1 MKYRSTRGKV
11 QAESFEDVL
20 FSGYASDG
28 GLFMPERI
36 PLVDKT
42 TLEKWKNLS
51 YLDLSK
57 AVMSLFIP
65 PEEIPAKDLDGN
77 ELAVLLKTAKYTIY
91 MMQNNNL
98 CLNCVIPVI
107 YTLLTERS
115 LVSNPHPF
123 PLLET
128 PV

>member
-57 AVMSLFIP
+57 DVLSLFIP
-65 PEEIPAKDLDGN
+65 PEEIPAKDLDGK
-77 ELAVLLKTAKYTIY
+77 ELASAKQILYNLHNIYNLNIIILLLY
-91 MMQNNNL
+91 
-98 CLNCVIPVI
+98 NCA
-107 YTLLTERS
+107 
-115 LVSNPHPF
+115 
-123 PLLET
+123 
-128 PV
+128 